1 MRNVATTPKM
11 TPITNI
17 EEYTNKLGVNAREAF
32 RSLSHASTKSKDA
45 FLSNLA
51 QGLTESKE
59 VLKEANQKDIESAK
73 AANLSKAI
81 IDRLIL
87 NDSRIQS
94 MADGLKVVIALKDPV
109 GEVIE
114 GWRRPNGILIEK
126 VRVPLGVIAIIYE
139 SRPDATVEAA
149 SLCLKA
155 GNAVILRGGKE
166 AINSNLAL
174 HGLIKQSLK
183 KAGLDERSIQLVETT
198 DRTAVDYLLKAEGLI
213 DVIIPRGGEGLIRSV
228 AEKSRIPVIKHYKG
242 VCHIYVDE
250 HADLGKAERICYNA
264 KVQRPAT
271 CNAMETMLVHEK
283 VAATFLPT
291 MGKKFQEAKVEIRGC
306 PTTRQ
311 HLPWAKE
318 ATEED
323 WYAEYLD
330 LILAV
335 RVVPSV
341 GAAIDHVAKYGSN
354 HSDAIVTENLTN
366 ANRFTNEVDSAA
378 VYVNASTRLTDGGQ
392 FGMGAEIGI
401 STDKLHARGPMGL
414 KELTSYKYVIHG
426 EGQIRE

>member
-1 MRNVATTPKM
+1 M
-11 TPITNI
+11 NI
-17 EEYTNKLGVNAREAF
+17 EEYVNKLALGAKEAS
-32 RSLSHASTKSKDA
+32 RGLSHASTAVKDA
-45 FLSNLA
+45 FLKYLA
-51 QGLTESKE
+51 QGLMDSKE
-59 VLKEANQKDIESAK
+59 ALQQANQQDIESAER
-73 AANLSKAI
+73 AGLSKAI
-81 IDRLIL
+81 IDRLLL

-94 MADGLKVVIALKDPV
+94 MADGLKTVISLKDPV
-109 GEVIE
+109 GEVLE

-139 SRPDATVEAA
+139 SRPDATVDAA

-166 AINSNLAL
+166 AINSNMAL
-174 HGLIKQSLK
+174 YTLIKAALK
-183 KAGLDERSIQLVETT
+183 KAGLNEKCIQLVEII

-242 VCHIYVDE
+242 VCHVYVDE
-250 HADLGKAERICYNA
+250 YADLEKAERICYNA

-283 VAATFLPT
+283 VARAFLPR
-291 MGKKFQEAKVEIRGC
+291 MGRKFQEAKVEIRGC
-306 PTTRQ
+306 PTTLKY
-311 HLPWAKE
+311 LPWANE

-335 RVVPSV
+335 RVVPSI
-341 GAAIDHVAKYGSN
+341 GDAIDHIAKYGSN
-354 HSDAIVTENLTN
+354 HSDAIVTENVTH
-366 ANRFTNEVDSAA
+366 ANKFTNEVDSAA

>member
-1 MRNVATTPKM
+1 M
-11 TPITNI
+11 NI
-17 EEYTNKLGVNAREAF
+17 EEYINTLALGAKEAS
-32 RSLSHASTKSKDA
+32 RSLSHASTKAKDA
-45 FLSNLA
+45 FLSHLA
-51 QGLTESKE
+51 QGLIESKE
-59 VLKEANQKDIESAK
+59 ALKEANQKDIE
-73 AANLSKAI
+73 AARAAGLSKAI
-81 IDRLIL
+81 IDRLLL

-94 MADGLKVVIALKDPV
+94 MAEGLKTVISLKDPV
-109 GEVIE
+109 GEIIE
-114 GWRRPNGILIEK
+114 GCRRPNGILIEK

-174 HGLIKQSLK
+174 YALIKESLK
-183 KAGLDERSIQLVETT
+183 KADLNEKSIQLVETT
-198 DRTAVDYLLKAEGLI
+198 DRTAVDYLLRAEGLI

-228 AEKSRIPVIKHYKG
+228 AEKSKIPVIKHYRG
-242 VCHIYVDE
+242 VCHVYVDE
-250 HADLGKAERICYNA
+250 YADLEKAERICYNA

-283 VAATFLPT
+283 VAQSFLPRI
-291 MGKKFQEAKVEIRGC
+291 GKKFQEAKVEIRGC
-306 PTTRQ
+306 PVTRKY
-311 HLPWAKE
+311 LSWAKE

-335 RVVPSV
+335 RVVPSIQD
-341 GAAIDHVAKYGSN
+341 AIDHVAKYGSN
-354 HSDAIVTENLTN
+354 HSDAIVTENITH
-366 ANRFTNEVDSAA
+366 ANKFTNEVDSAA

>member
-1 MRNVATTPKM
+1 MNV
-11 TPITNI
+11 
-17 EEYTNKLGVNAREAF
+17 EEYVNKLTLGAKEAS
-32 RSLSHASTKSKDA
+32 RDLSHTGTKAKDA
-45 FLSNLA
+45 FLGHLA
-51 QGLTESKE
+51 QGLIESRE
-59 VLKEANQKDIESAK
+59 SLKEANQKDIGAAKSAG
-73 AANLSKAI
+73 LSKAI
-81 IDRLIL
+81 IDRLLL

-94 MADGLKVVIALKDPV
+94 MAEGLMTVISLKDPV

-139 SRPDATVEAA
+139 ARPDATVEAA

-166 AINSNLAL
+166 AINSNIAL
-174 HGLIKQSLK
+174 YALIKASLK

-198 DRTAVDYLLKAEGLI
+198 DRTAVDYLLRAEGLI

-242 VCHIYVDE
+242 VCHVFVDE
-250 HADLGKAERICYNA
+250 YADLEKAERICYNA

-283 VAATFLPT
+283 VAQSFLLRI
-291 MGKKFQEAKVEIRGC
+291 GKRFQEAKVEIRGC
-306 PTTRQ
+306 PVTRK
-311 HLPWAKE
+311 HLPWARE

-341 GAAIDHVAKYGSN
+341 AAAIEHIAKYGSN
-354 HSDAIVTENLTN
+354 HSDAIVTENVTN

>member
-1 MRNVATTPKM
+1 MA
-11 TPITNI
+11 PIGMSLNI
-17 EEYTNKLGVNAREAF
+17 EEYIAELTRGAKEAS
-32 RSLSHASTKSKDA
+32 RRLACTGTAQKDA
-45 FLSNLA
+45 AILAIVAGLVDSRNNL
-51 QGLTESKE
+51 QRE
-59 VLKEANQKDIESAK
+59 NQRDIE
-73 AANLSKAI
+73 AARRAGLGNAL
-81 IDRLIL
+81 IDRLLLSDRQIKT
-87 NDSRIQS
+87 
-94 MADGLKVVIALKDPV
+94 MTDGLRTIVSLKDPV
-109 GEVIE
+109 GEVMS
-114 GWRRPNGILIEK
+114 GWKMPNGMLIEK

-139 SRPDATVEAA
+139 SRPDVTAEAA
-149 SLCLKA
+149 ALCLKA

-166 AINSNLAL
+166 AINSNLS
-174 HGLIKQSLK
+174 IYKIIK
-183 KAGLDERSIQLVETT
+183 KALSDSGLDPRCVQIVETT
-198 DRTAVDYLLKAEGLI
+198 DRAAVDLLLKAERYI
-213 DVIIPRGGEGLIRSV
+213 DVVIPRGGEELIRAV

-242 VCHIYVDE
+242 VCHVYVDE
-250 HADLGKAERICYNA
+250 YADLDKAEKICINA

-283 VAATFLPT
+283 VAGSFLPRI
-291 MGKKFQEAKVEIRGC
+291 GKKLQGARVEIRGC
-306 PTTRQ
+306 PVTRK
-311 HLPWAKE
+311 HLTWAKE

-341 GAAIDHVAKYGSN
+341 GAAIDHIARYGSN
-354 HSDAIVTENLTN
+354 HSDAIVTENITH
-366 ANRFTNEVDSAA
+366 ANKFTNEVDSAA

>member
-1 MRNVATTPKM
+1 MAS
-11 TPITNI
+11 PIGMKI
-17 EEYTNKLGVNAREAF
+17 EEYVNKLAVGAKEAS
-32 RSLSHASTKSKDA
+32 RSLSHASTTVKDA
-45 FLSNLA
+45 FLSHLA
-51 QGLTESKE
+51 QSLIESRDA
-59 VLKEANQKDIESAK
+59 LKGDNQKDIDAAK
-73 AANLSKAI
+73 TAGLSKAI
-81 IDRLIL
+81 IDRLLL
-87 NDSRIQS
+87 NDSGIQA
-94 MADGLKVVIALKDPV
+94 MAEGLKTVISLKDPV
-109 GEVIE
+109 GEVME

-126 VRVPLGVIAIIYE
+126 VRVPLGVIVIIYE

-174 HGLIKQSLK
+174 YALIKGSLK
-183 KAGLDERSIQLVETT
+183 KAGLDEKSIQLVETT
-198 DRTAVDYLLKAEGLI
+198 DRTAVDYLLKAEGLV

-242 VCHIYVDE
+242 VCHVYVDE
-250 HADLGKAERICYNA
+250 YADLEKAERICYNA

-283 VAATFLPT
+283 VAGSFLPRI
-291 MGKKFQEAKVEIRGC
+291 GKKLQGARVEIRGC
-306 PTTRQ
+306 PVTRK
-311 HLPWAKE
+311 HLTWAKE

-341 GAAIDHVAKYGSN
+341 QAAIDHIARYGSN
-354 HSDAIVTENLTN
+354 HSDAIVTENITH
-366 ANRFTNEVDSAA
+366 ANKFTNEVDSAA

>member
-1 MRNVATTPKM
+1 MK
-11 TPITNI
+11 I
-17 EEYTNKLGVNAREAF
+17 EEYVNKLAVGAKEAS
-32 RSLSHASTKSKDA
+32 RSLSHASMTVKDA
-45 FLSNLA
+45 FLSHLA
-51 QGLTESKE
+51 QSLVESRE
-59 VLKEANQKDIESAK
+59 ALKEANRKDIDAAK
-73 AANLSKAI
+73 TAGLSKAI
-81 IDRLIL
+81 IDRLLL
-87 NDSRIQS
+87 NDSGIQS
-94 MADGLKVVIALKDPV
+94 MAEGLKTVISLKDPV
-109 GEVIE
+109 GEIIE

-126 VRVPLGVIAIIYE
+126 VRVPFGVIVIIYE

-174 HGLIKQSLK
+174 YALIKGSLK

-198 DRTAVDYLLKAEGLI
+198 DRTAVDYLLKAEGLV

-242 VCHIYVDE
+242 VCHVYVDE
-250 HADLGKAERICYNA
+250 YADLEKAERICYNA

-283 VAATFLPT
+283 VAGSFLPRV
-291 MGKKFQEAKVEIRGC
+291 GKKLQGARVEIRGC
-306 PTTRQ
+306 PVTRK

-341 GAAIDHVAKYGSN
+341 GAAIDHIARYGSN
-354 HSDAIVTENLTN
+354 HSDAIVTENITH
-366 ANRFTNEVDSAA
+366 ANKFTNEVDSAA

-426 EGQIRE
+426 DGQIRE

>member
-1 MRNVATTPKM
+1 MNV
-11 TPITNI
+11 
-17 EEYTNKLGVNAREAF
+17 EEYVNNLAIGAKEAS
-32 RSLSHASTKSKDA
+32 RSLSHASTAVKDA
-45 FLSNLA
+45 FLKYLVQA
-51 QGLTESKE
+51 LIESKE
-59 VLKEANQKDIESAK
+59 ALKEANQKDIE
-73 AANLSKAI
+73 AARAAGLSKAI
-81 IDRLIL
+81 IDRLLL
-87 NDSRIQS
+87 NDPRIQS
-94 MADGLKVVIALKDPV
+94 MAEGLRTVISLKDPV
-109 GEVIE
+109 GAIIE

-139 SRPDATVEAA
+139 ARPDATVEAA

-174 HGLIKQSLK
+174 YALIKDSLK
-183 KAGLDERSIQLVETT
+183 KADLDEKSIQLVATT
-198 DRTAVDYLLKAEGLI
+198 DRAAVDCLLRAEGLI

-242 VCHIYVDE
+242 VCHVYVDE
-250 HADLGKAERICYNA
+250 YADLEKAERICYNA

-283 VAATFLPT
+283 VAEHFLPRI
-291 MGKKFQEAKVEIRGC
+291 GKKFQEARVEIRGC
-306 PTTRQ
+306 PTTRNY
-311 HLPWAKE
+311 LPWAKE

-335 RVVPSV
+335 RVVPSIE
-341 GAAIDHVAKYGSN
+341 AAIDHLAKYASN
-354 HSDAIVTENLTN
+354 HSDAIVTENVSR
-366 ANRFTNEVDSAA
+366 ANKFTNEVDSAA